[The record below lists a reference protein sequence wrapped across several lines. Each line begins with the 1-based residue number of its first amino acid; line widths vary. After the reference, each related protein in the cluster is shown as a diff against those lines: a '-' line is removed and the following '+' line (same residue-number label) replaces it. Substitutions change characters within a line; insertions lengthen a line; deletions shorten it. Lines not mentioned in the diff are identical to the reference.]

1 MYDQKKLIGGDMN
14 SIYDLLI
21 SGADIFDGTG
31 NPRFKGDVAVIGDR
45 IVKVGD
51 LKGLKA
57 SRHID
62 ATGLALSPGFID
74 AHTHDDRL
82 LLSNPGMEPKVSQGV
97 TTIIGGNCG
106 VSLAPMK
113 KPFADKVT
121 PPLNLLDS
129 KGDWFSFKSFA
140 DYLQA
145 LRDQPA
151 ATNSAM
157 LVGHTTLRVNAMK
170 QLDRSASSDEI
181 ATMQGMVQEAL
192 EAGAIGLSTGL
203 FYEPAAA
210 ATTEEV
216 IAICEPLARHDGVYC
231 THMRNEGD
239 QVLESLIETFRI
251 GRESNV
257 PVIISHHKVI
267 GKQNFGRSTETLAM
281 IESEMK
287 KQAICLDCYP
297 YPASSTVLSATR
309 ARQAMRVTVTW
320 SDSLPQYAGMDLA
333 DIIKDMGVSIEE
345 AVARL
350 VPAGAIYYAMDEQD
364 VQRIMKFSPTM
375 IGSDGLPHDAAPH
388 PRLWGTFPRV
398 LGHYSRSMGLFSMET
413 AIHKMTG
420 LTAKNFG
427 LKDRGIIQ
435 EGAYAD
441 LTLFNAAQIDSMA
454 TFDNPIAPAKGIHS
468 VFVNGVE
475 VWENG
480 RSTGLRPGRVLTH
493 KQEG

>member
-1 MYDQKKLIGGDMN
+1 MN
-14 SIYDLLI
+14 TIYDLLI

-31 NPRFKGDVAVIGDR
+31 KTRFKADVAIMGDR
-45 IVKVGD
+45 IAKVGD
-51 LKGLKA
+51 LKRIEA
-57 SRHID
+57 ARHID
-62 ATGLALSPGFID
+62 ATGFALSPGFID

-82 LLSNPGMEPKVSQGV
+82 LLSNPAMEPKVSQGV
-97 TTIIGGNCG
+97 TTVIGGNCG

-113 KPFADKVT
+113 KPFAGQVT
-121 PPLNLLDS
+121 PPLNLLDT
-129 KGDWFSFKSFA
+129 KGEWFHFKSFA
-140 DYLQA
+140 DYLQT

-157 LVGHTTLRVNAMK
+157 LVGHTTLRVNSMQSLDRPATEDEICAMK
-170 QLDRSASSDEI
+170 D
-181 ATMQGMVQEAL
+181 MVQEAL

-203 FYEPAAA
+203 FYEPAVA

-216 IAICEPLARHDGVYC
+216 IAICEPLARHHGVYC

-239 QVLESLIETFRI
+239 QVLESLIEAFRI
-251 GRESNV
+251 GRESDV

-267 GKQNFGRSTETLAM
+267 GKKNFGRSTETLAL
-281 IESEMK
+281 IETEMK
-287 KQAICLDCYP
+287 NQTICLDCYP
-297 YPASSTVLSATR
+297 YPASSTGLSATR
-309 ARQAMRVTVTW
+309 ARQALRVTVTW
-320 SDSLPQYAGMDLA
+320 SNSLPQYAGMDLA
-333 DIIKDMGVSIEE
+333 DIIDEMGVSLEE
-345 AVARL
+345 AVSRL

-375 IGSDGLPHDAAPH
+375 VGSDGLPHDAVPH

-398 LGHYSRSMGLFSMET
+398 LGHYSRSLGLFSMET

-420 LTAKNFG
+420 LTARNFG

-441 LTLFNAAQIDSMA
+441 LTLFNPTQIDSMA
-454 TFDNPIAPAKGIHS
+454 TFDNPIAPARGIHT
-468 VFVNGVE
+468 VFVNGVQ

-480 RSTGLRPGRVLTH
+480 KSTGLRPGRVLTH
-493 KQEG
+493 SEGA